1 VVVRAAGVV
10 VVALALTASHPPEQ
24 DPGLAAERKNY
35 LEWLTTAPTS
45 PLAAVAM
52 RRLDVSVTLG
62 PESADIPLPGFGPAT
77 VTEAR
82 GAVTL
87 TGADGRAR
95 ALPRNRPTVI
105 APWTLQVTGAPGM
118 SVLTIFGPVRQG
130 TTAYFAPNASWS
142 YVLSLQPPASAERRR
157 VLTLDGI
164 EVEGELAGYLELP
177 GAPPTARLQVLRLPV
192 PGTEETE
199 LQVYFRDATSGR
211 GSYPAGRFVE
221 IVPVAGGRF
230 RIDFNRARNPFCAYS
245 SVYACPVPWPGN
257 SIKAEVTAG
266 ERYLPAAPHD

>member
-1 VVVRAAGVV
+1 VVIRAAGAAVL
-10 VVALALTASHPPEQ
+10 ALALSAHRAPGQ
-24 DPGLAAERKNY
+24 DPGLSAERKAY
-35 LEWLTTAPTS
+35 LQWLTTAPTS

-52 RRLDVSVTLG
+52 RRLDVPVTIG
-62 PESADIPLPGFGPAT
+62 PASADIPLPGFAPST
-77 VTEAR
+77 VAESR

-95 ALPRNRPTVI
+95 VLPRNRATTI
-105 APWTLQVTGAPGM
+105 APWTFQVTGGSGT
-118 SVLTIFGPVRQG
+118 SVLAVFGPLRHAS
-130 TTAYFAPNASWS
+130 TAYYAPNASWS
-142 YVLSLQPPASAERRR
+142 FVLALQPAAAPERRR

-164 EVEGELAGYLELP
+164 EVEGELAGYLLLP
-177 GAPPTARLQVLRLPV
+177 GASPSERLQVLRLPV

-199 LQVYFRDATSGR
+199 LQVYVRDATSGR
-211 GSYPAGRFVE
+211 GTYPAGRFVE
-221 IVPVAGGRF
+221 VVPVEGGRY